1 MCQWWYLGL
10 SGGGGLHQLLWHLQ
24 QQRLR
29 RTDMLLVSNGKGL
42 ANTLQCNIMQEVPGN
57 ASGWYPHTEWG
68 LDAVV
73 TLSQDYERPLL
84 CGCQAIELVVT

>member
-1 MCQWWYLGL
+1 
-10 SGGGGLHQLLWHLQ
+10 
-24 QQRLR
+24 
-29 RTDMLLVSNGKGL
+29 MLLVSNGKGL

-73 TLSQDYERPLL
+73 TLSQDYEARSGPFCVGVRQLSWL
-84 CGCQAIELVVT
+84 SHEQKCKYQLPWTGQDLGEIQTEKNVS